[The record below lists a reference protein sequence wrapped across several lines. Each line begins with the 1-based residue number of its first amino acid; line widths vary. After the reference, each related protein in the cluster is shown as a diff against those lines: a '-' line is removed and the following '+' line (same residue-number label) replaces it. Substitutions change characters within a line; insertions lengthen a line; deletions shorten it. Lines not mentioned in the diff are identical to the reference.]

1 MFELAVRG
9 PAFVSGRRALKLA
22 RRPAS
27 LCAASCS
34 NNSSKNAMMGY
45 GKRLGFATKAKQ
57 HFFKSLDLQ
66 ECIKPAEKRDGLFTG
81 TKLVC
86 SLGPSSHTVEVLE
99 AMLRAGMVAVR
110 VDLTWGGLDFH
121 RATLAALNQAMV
133 NCKKLCAV
141 ILDTL
146 GREIMVRRP
155 CEFGPDS
162 WPAHPNPIDVAA
174 GQTITLTTAP
184 DVEATAD
191 VWPVTYPHL
200 HNMVEE
206 GDTVYIG
213 RYLGTGSDS
222 ASLYL
227 RVTRIEGADIICE
240 ACNGAV
246 MDGLMTVF
254 HMERSAD
261 SLLNL
266 QNNLPLFSEYDRQA
280 IAALGAEFEIDYVNL
295 AYTRTREDVREA
307 RLFLD
312 SLGMTATKVL
322 AKVETR
328 QGLLNFRGI
337 LAGADGIVI
346 SRGHIGLDVAPEK
359 MALVQKQLISHCNLL
374 GKPVLI
380 TRVVDSMVT
389 SPRPTRAEATDIAN
403 AVLDGVDG
411 ILLGAETLRG
421 SYPVE
426 AVATI
431 AEICRVAESVF
442 DHTSHYDHLMSAAE
456 EMEDVVRAAAGSM
469 AAAAAAAAGG
479 RASTSASGHSGEGA
493 GSGLRGTAAAHAAEL
508 DEDMIPSSGVSR
520 AGSFSDVQGLG
531 ANGGKSGS
539 AGSFSNLRGLMQ
551 SSSYASLQAAYQ
563 EVHSFAMFGGAGSH
577 SVAANLHTLKAST
590 GATGAGKSSVGP
602 SAKDNADLPFMNM
615 LESLAS
621 SAVRAAGKVQAD
633 LIIVYTATGRT
644 AQLVAKYRPP
654 MPILTLVVPR
664 LVNDGI
670 RWRLEGKATARTCQ
684 LTRGLLPMLATPG
697 PNGDAVLE
705 AAVIKAALAGLV
717 APRHHVVVLQQIHN
731 DLCVK
736 IMSLDSSGRRIAG
749 PRVARAAKGTGIGPY
764 ISALYPKSPNPKAL
778 ARAMG
783 ASTGDL
789 VDSDADDDDEGPHG
803 SAADGYDEGLVP
815 LLVGLPG
822 DLQTSASM
830 LYDDEM
836 SRAIA
841 AAMKGSASPAP
852 APAREVDVAA
862 LKPSIGVMSP

>member
-1 MFELAVRG
+1 M
-9 PAFVSGRRALKLA
+9 
-22 RRPAS
+22 
-27 LCAASCS
+27 
-34 NNSSKNAMMGY
+34 
-45 GKRLGFATKAKQ
+45 
-57 HFFKSLDLQ
+57 
-66 ECIKPAEKRDGLFTG
+66 
-81 TKLVC
+81 
-86 SLGPSSHTVEVLE
+86 
-99 AMLRAGMVAVR
+99 
-110 VDLTWGGLDFH
+110 
-121 RATLAALNQAMV
+121 
-133 NCKKLCAV
+133 
-141 ILDTL
+141 
-146 GREIMVRRP
+146 
-155 CEFGPDS
+155 
-162 WPAHPNPIDVAA
+162 
-174 GQTITLTTAP
+174 
-184 DVEATAD
+184 
-191 VWPVTYPHL
+191 
-200 HNMVEE
+200 
-206 GDTVYIG
+206 
-213 RYLGTGSDS
+213 
-222 ASLYL
+222 
-227 RVTRIEGADIICE
+227 
-240 ACNGAV
+240 
-246 MDGLMTVF
+246 
-254 HMERSAD
+254 
-261 SLLNL
+261 
-266 QNNLPLFSEYDRQA
+266 
-280 IAALGAEFEIDYVNL
+280 
-295 AYTRTREDVREA
+295 
-307 RLFLD
+307 
-312 SLGMTATKVL
+312 
-322 AKVETR
+322 
-328 QGLLNFRGI
+328 
-337 LAGADGIVI
+337 
-346 SRGHIGLDVAPEK
+346 
-359 MALVQKQLISHCNLL
+359 
-374 GKPVLI
+374 
-380 TRVVDSMVT
+380 
-389 SPRPTRAEATDIAN
+389 
-403 AVLDGVDG
+403 
-411 ILLGAETLRG
+411 
-421 SYPVE
+421 
-426 AVATI
+426 
-431 AEICRVAESVF
+431 
-442 DHTSHYDHLMSAAE
+442 
-456 EMEDVVRAAAGSM
+456 
-469 AAAAAAAAGG
+469 
-479 RASTSASGHSGEGA
+479 
-493 GSGLRGTAAAHAAEL
+493 
-508 DEDMIPSSGVSR
+508 
-520 AGSFSDVQGLG
+520 
-531 ANGGKSGS
+531 GS